1 MLEKNREDRMPHLSS
16 LSLSRHLPS
25 TIAIALPKP
34 KPTLALKTM
43 FALSFLDPGMVW
55 QEEKWGGVVG
65 EAAFEIA

>member
-1 MLEKNREDRMPHLSS
+1 
-16 LSLSRHLPS
+16 
-25 TIAIALPKP
+25 
-34 KPTLALKTM
+34 M